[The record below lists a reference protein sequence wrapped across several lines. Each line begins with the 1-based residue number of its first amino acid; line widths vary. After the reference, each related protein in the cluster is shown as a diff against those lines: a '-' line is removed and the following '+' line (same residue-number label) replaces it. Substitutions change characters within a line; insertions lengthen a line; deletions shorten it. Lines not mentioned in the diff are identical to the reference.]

1 MPNPE
6 NTQICILTVDEYVH
20 CYTLSDDF
28 ERGPTIHQISDK
40 TDPFL
45 PVPFDNLMLNLSQD
59 RGKIDHLLTKLLEIH
74 TEEG

>member
-20 CYTLSDDF
+20 CYTLSDDI